1 MKAEEYD
8 VPIIL
13 AMRFSWSYWEV
24 QSLPNSFINELMAR
38 IEAANE
44 LKAKDDVVEDAL
56 SRMRAANQ
64 VTLRKLGL
72 GKPQ

>member
-24 QSLPNSFINELMAR
+24 QSLPNSFINELMSR

-44 LKAKDDVVEDAL
+44 LKAKDNAVEDTL